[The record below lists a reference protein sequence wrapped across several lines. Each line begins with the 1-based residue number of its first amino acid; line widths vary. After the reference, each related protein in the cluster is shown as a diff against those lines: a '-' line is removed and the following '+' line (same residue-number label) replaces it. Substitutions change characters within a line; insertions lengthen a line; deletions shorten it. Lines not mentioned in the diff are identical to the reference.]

1 MSDQPLRLFREICG
15 APGEIRLEV
24 THVEGGET
32 FRKSFALPFLVIGR
46 HANADLVLADARVG
60 NRHAYLQMING
71 RLRCIDLDSRTG
83 IAWED
88 GDRRAGWLTATRR
101 VRVGPFWIRDLTGG
115 ADGKEDEVNWPDPR
129 EAAPADHKALP
140 EVTLEFANA
149 SPRPFLWQ
157 VNRVLTLV
165 GRSPSCKVQLDC
177 PSVCKFHCS
186 LLRTAQGLLVADLLG
201 GVSVNGR
208 RVRWARLADRDR
220 LRVGNYL
227 VRVHYDSLPR
237 AGVSAVELPEPN
249 PSRLVPRDRPAPYA
263 AVLPA
268 DIQLADPSLAPLV
281 SQFAQMQHHMLEQFQ
296 QTMLAV
302 VQTFGKLHR
311 DQLALVRQELDR
323 LHELTGELNALRN
336 ELTADP
342 PAGRLF
348 ADDKDQPAGGQLPAA
363 FEFDRAGQ
371 AEEKDPGQPPP
382 TPEARPGP
390 AYPAWGHPAS
400 SPTRSEGEP
409 VSQENGGQEASPAR
423 PPRPRTADVHTWLQ
437 ERFDALQRE
446 RQSSWQRI
454 LTFLRKKPPD
464 PGSAAGASP

>member
-15 APGEIRLEV
+15 ASGDVRLEV
-24 THVEGGET
+24 THVEWEET
-32 FRKSFALPFLVIGR
+32 FSKSFALPFAVIGR

-60 NRHAYLQMING
+60 NRHAYLQMIDG

-83 IAWED
+83 IRWED
-88 GDRRAGWLTATRR
+88 GDRRAGWLSASRG
-101 VRVGPFWIRDLTGG
+101 VGIGPFWIRRLTAGVGG
-115 ADGKEDEVNWPDPR
+115 TDDEEDWPDPR
-129 EAAPADHKALP
+129 EAAPADLKAIP

-157 VNRVLTLV
+157 VNRILTLV

-186 LLRTAQGLLVADLLG
+186 LLRTAQGLWVADLLG

-208 RVRWARLADRDR
+208 RVRWSRLADRDR
-220 LRVGNYL
+220 VRVGNYL

-249 PSRLVPRDRPAPYA
+249 PSRLATRDRLAPYG
-263 AVLPA
+263 AVLPT
-268 DIQLADPSLAPLV
+268 DIEMTEPSLAPLV
-281 SQFAQMQHHMLEQFQ
+281 SQFAQMQQHMLEQFQ

-342 PAGRLF
+342 PGSRPLANGT
-348 ADDKDQPAGGQLPAA
+348 DQQANGHPSAATEVDGPGQD
-363 FEFDRAGQ
+363 EQR
-371 AEEKDPGQPPP
+371 DPGRQRPAPEDRPRPADPTQRRTQGGSANPP
-382 TPEARPGP
+382 TSSEGQPESQEAPPALPLRPG
-390 AYPAWGHPAS
+390 
-400 SPTRSEGEP
+400 T
-409 VSQENGGQEASPAR
+409 V
-423 PPRPRTADVHTWLQ
+423 DVHTWLQ
-437 ERFDALQRE
+437 DRFDALQRE
-446 RQSSWQRI
+446 RQSRWQRI

-464 PGSAAGASP
+464 SGPAAGAPP